1 MNRKPTMRTGLTIYG
16 ILLAATLSLAPQASA
31 QEKSEPRLASQIVND
46 ISIDQKLNSQVPL
59 DVPFRDEAGRDVK
72 LGDYFGKRPVILT
85 LAYNRCTMLCTQVLN
100 GLVNSLKIL
109 DFTPGKEFELVT
121 VSIDPSET
129 PEEARG
135 KKESY
140 VKFYGR
146 PEAADSWHFLTGNE
160 SSIRQVAEAV
170 GFRYIYDSVS
180 KQFAHAS
187 GIMVITPDGRVAAYQ
202 YGIEYSPKDLRLS
215 LVDAS
220 SGKIGSPVDQL
231 ILLCYHYDPLT
242 GKYGFAVSAALKIGA
257 TLTILALGAFLA
269 MSIRRDRRKRKQIAD
284 LAQLHSGMNN

>member
-1 MNRKPTMRTGLTIYG
+1 MMRTGLILCYG
-16 ILLAATLSLAPQASA
+16 LLLALILSTAPQAVA
-31 QEKSEPRLASQIVND
+31 QEKTEPRLASQIVND

-59 DVPFRDEAGRDVK
+59 DLPFRDEAGRQVK

-100 GLVNSLKIL
+100 GLVNTLKVM
-109 DFTPGKEFELVT
+109 DFAPGKEFEMVT
-121 VSIDPSET
+121 VSIDPNET

-146 PEAADSWHFLTGNE
+146 PGAAENWHFLTGDE
-160 SSIRQVAEAV
+160 SSIRQVADAV
-170 GFRYIYDSVS
+170 GFRYVYDSVS

-220 SGKIGSPVDQL
+220 SGKIGSPVDKL

-242 GKYGFAVSAALKIGA
+242 GKYGFAVSAALKVGA
-257 TLTILALGAFLA
+257 ALTILALGGFLT
-269 MSIRRDRRKRKQIAD
+269 MSIRRDRRKKRQNVE
-284 LAQLHSGMNN
+284 LTRLHSGMNN